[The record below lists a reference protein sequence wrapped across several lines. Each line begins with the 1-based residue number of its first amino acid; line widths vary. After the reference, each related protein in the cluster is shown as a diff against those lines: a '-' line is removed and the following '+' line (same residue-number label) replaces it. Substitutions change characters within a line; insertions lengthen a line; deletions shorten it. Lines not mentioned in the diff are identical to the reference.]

1 MDYNLVTAMAIGL
14 LVFGA
19 TYLILDVVFPSRD
32 ETVRRVKLIFAG
44 AGPGRHIA
52 VEESPPA
59 PRNLAASDVG
69 AHRHSI
75 CFAGIAPCSD
85 PRALIVAVIWVSR
98 LGPG

>member
-44 AGPGRHIA
+44 AGYFLVGISLWKNPHLLQEISRRLMWELIGIVFALLVLLRVVIRGR
-52 VEESPPA
+52 
-59 PRNLAASDVG
+59 
-69 AHRHSI
+69 
-75 CFAGIAPCSD
+75 
-85 PRALIVAVIWVSR
+85 
-98 LGPG
+98 